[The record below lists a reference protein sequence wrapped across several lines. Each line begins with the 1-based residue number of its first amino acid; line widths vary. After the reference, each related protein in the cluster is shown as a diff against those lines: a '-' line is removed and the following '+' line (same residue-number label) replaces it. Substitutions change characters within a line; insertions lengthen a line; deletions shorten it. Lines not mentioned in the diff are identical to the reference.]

1 MFSDS
6 RLDNLWEVNYTNSRG
21 YIQED
26 KGWACI
32 DVLFPRWDVIMKKG
46 TCNQI
51 PDPADRCVW
60 L

>member
-6 RLDNLWEVNYTNSRG
+6 RLDNLWEVNYTNGRG

-32 DVLFPRWDVIMKKG
+32 YCTVS
-46 TCNQI
+46 
-51 PDPADRCVW
+51 
-60 L
+60 

>member
-1 MFSDS
+1 MFGDS

-26 KGWACI
+26 KGWAGI
-32 DVLFPRWDVIMKKG
+32 ALFPRWEVIMKKG
-46 TCNQI
+46 TCNRI
-51 PDPADRCVW
+51 PDQADRCVW